1 MKKSLQYLTTCLAAL
16 QSSCLQQPAR
26 ALLWSM
32 LVLLLAAGCEKDNT
46 YRNAKPTA
54 AVPVSTYDFLKSQQG
69 LYDTLLYLVDK
80 AGLTDTL
87 KSGNIT
93 FFAPQDYSIKT
104 ALYNLN
110 FTRGKYS
117 FPGNWTLD
125 SVPTAVWDTL
135 LRRYMMRGQVTSDS
149 LQYADGVALTSMAYD
164 YQMNGKSVPTA
175 ASGIAGGGPLVLQF
189 SDMNRSRFTRDWS
202 TSITQ
207 SIDLKTANGYLH
219 VLESKHVFGFISL
232 VPMAFPYSLNP
243 IQSPYLGLPSPIP
256 GTIEFE
262 DYDDGGEGLAYHDND
277 AGNNGNQYR
286 TEAVDIENCSEGS
299 YNVGWTNGAEWLE
312 YTVDVTEAGTYNIAI
327 RIASGGGGGNF
338 HFEFDGTDLS
348 GSVHCPDTGG
358 WQNWITVNAT
368 VTLKAGKQVMR
379 FYEETGGFNVNKMTF
394 IKI

>member
-1 MKKSLQYLTTCLAAL
+1 
-16 QSSCLQQPAR
+16 
-26 ALLWSM
+26 M
-32 LVLLLAAGCEKDNT
+32 LVLLAAGCEKDNT

-54 AVPVSTYDFLKSQQG
+54 SVPVSTYDFLQSQQG

-149 LQYADGVALTSMAYD
+149 LQYADGVALTSLAYD

-262 DYDDGGEGLAYHDND
+262 DYDDGGEGLAYHDD
-277 AGNNGNQYR
+277 VGNNGNQYR
-286 TEAVDIENCSEGS
+286 TENVDIENCSEGT
-299 YNVGWTNGAEWLE
+299 YNVGWTNGGEWLE

-327 RIASGGGGGNF
+327 RMASGGGGGNV
-338 HFEFDGTDLS
+338 HFEFDGVNLS

-358 WQNWITVNAT
+358 WQNWQTVNAT

-379 FYEETGGFNVNKMTF
+379 FYEETGGFNINKMTF